1 MNMGE
6 VAHFIY
12 KRYVMSGASG
22 RFLIT
27 YHPVSGEAMQA
38 HEQMRAGYPLQL
50 KEEKVV
56 AGYMPLVPVTNRSAY
71 RAWIEV
77 G

>member
-1 MNMGE
+1 
-6 VAHFIY
+6 
-12 KRYVMSGASG
+12 MSGASG

-38 HEQMRAGYPLQL
+38 HEQMRAGVSASIEGRESGGWLYA
-50 KEEKVV
+50 VV
-56 AGYMPLVPVTNRSAY
+56 RSLIGVHT
-71 RAWIEV
+71 RGMVEV